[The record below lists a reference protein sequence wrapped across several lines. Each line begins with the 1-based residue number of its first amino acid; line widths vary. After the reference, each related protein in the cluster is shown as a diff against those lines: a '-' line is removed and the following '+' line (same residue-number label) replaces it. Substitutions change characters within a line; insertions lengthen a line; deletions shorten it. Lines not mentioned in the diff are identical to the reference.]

1 MRLDR
6 RTALSLL
13 LGAASFGS
21 ARLAAQS
28 TDYPTRP
35 IRIVVGFAAGGA
47 PDALARIVADKLT
60 QLWGQP
66 VTVENRVG
74 AQGNTALAAV
84 AKSEPDGYTLA
95 LMPVGNAA
103 VNPTLFASL
112 PYDPVKD
119 FAPITQLA
127 TVENVLVVGAQSPA
141 KTVQE
146 LIALGRSKT
155 ANLTY
160 ASPGAGSLAH
170 LAAELLARSAGF
182 EMTHVPYRGVAPA
195 LTDVL
200 RGDVGLIIAQLSTAK
215 PLIDNGQLRA
225 LGVASRERSK
235 VMPELPTIAEASGIA
250 GFEAVSWYALMAP
263 ARTPDAI
270 VAKLNAAAAEALKA
284 PEVVAAMAAQGAQP
298 IGGSPAE
305 LAAVIAADTERWS
318 KLIREAGIQ
327 VN

>member
-13 LGAASFGS
+13 LGAASLS
-21 ARLAAQS
+21 STRLVAQS
-28 TDYPTRP
+28 TDYPTRS

-60 QLWGQP
+60 QRWGQP
-66 VTVENRVG
+66 TIVENRVG

-103 VNPTLFASL
+103 VNPSLFANL

-127 TVENVLVVGAQSPA
+127 TVENVLVVGAQSPI
-141 KTVQE
+141 KTVQD

-160 ASPGAGSLAH
+160 ASPGTGSLAH

-200 RGDVGLIIAQLSTAK
+200 RGDIGLIIAQLSTAK

-225 LGVASRERSK
+225 LGLASRERSK
-235 VMPELPTIAEASGIA
+235 IMPDLPTIAEASGITE
-250 GFEAVSWYALMAP
+250 FTAVSWYALMAV
-263 ARTPDAI
+263 AHTPKAI
-270 VAKLNAAAAEALKA
+270 IDKLNGAVAEVLKS
-284 PEVVAAMAAQGAQP
+284 PEVVAAMSAQGAQP

-305 LAAVIAADTERWS
+305 LAAVIAADTQRWS
-318 KLIREAGIQ
+318 KLIKEAGIQ

>member
-1 MRLDR
+1 MDITR
-6 RTALSLL
+6 RAALAGALL
-13 LGAASFGS
+13 PVLGPIGAA
-21 ARLAAQS
+21 AQAP
-28 TDYPTRP
+28 DYPLKP
-35 IRIVVGFAAGGA
+35 IRIIVGFAAGGA
-47 PDALARIVADKLT
+47 PDALARIVGEKLT

-66 VTVENRVG
+66 VIVENRVG

-103 VNPTLFASL
+103 VNPALFASL

-127 TVENVLVVGAQSPA
+127 SVENVLVVSTQSPIRTA
-141 KTVQE
+141 QE
-146 LIALGRSKT
+146 LIAQGRAKT

-195 LTDVL
+195 LTDVM
-200 RGDVGLIIAQLSTAK
+200 RGDVTMIVAQLSTAK
-215 PLIDNGQLRA
+215 PLIDAGQLRA
-225 LGVASRERSK
+225 LGVASKARSK
-235 VMPELPTIAEASGIA
+235 AMPELPTIAEATGLA

-263 ARTPDAI
+263 AGTPDA
-270 VAKLNAAAAEALKA
+270 VVGKLHGAIAQALKA
-284 PEVVAAMAAQGAQP
+284 PEVVAAMEAQGAQP
-298 IGGSPAE
+298 IGNTPAE

-318 KLIREAGIQ
+318 KVIREAGIQ
-327 VN
+327 AN

>member
-1 MRLDR
+1 MRISR
-6 RTALSLL
+6 RFILTSAVLAGLGPSL
-13 LGAASFGS
+13 AS
-21 ARLAAQS
+21 AQS
-28 TDYPTRP
+28 QDYPTRP
-35 IRIVVGFAAGGA
+35 IRIIVGFAAGGA
-47 PDALARIVADKLT
+47 PDALARIVAEKLN
-60 QLWGQP
+60 QLWGQA

-103 VNPTLFASL
+103 VNPALFASL

-127 TVENVLVVGAQSPA
+127 SVENVLVVSAHSPIKSA
-141 KTVQE
+141 QE
-146 LIALGRSKT
+146 LIAQGRAKPAS
-155 ANLTY
+155 LTY

-195 LTDVL
+195 LTDVM
-200 RGDVGLIIAQLSTAK
+200 RGDVTLIIAQLSTAK
-215 PLIDNGQLRA
+215 PLIDSGQLRA

-235 VMPELPTIAEASGIA
+235 VMPDLPTIAEATGIA

-270 VAKLNAAAAEALKA
+270 IGKLHGAVTQALKA
-284 PEVVAAMAAQGAQP
+284 PEVVAAMEAQGATP
-298 IGGSPAE
+298 IGNTPAE
-305 LAAVIAADTERWS
+305 LAAVIAADTERWT
-318 KLIREAGIQ
+318 KVIKEAGIQ
-327 VN
+327 PN

>member
-13 LGAASFGS
+13 LGAASVGPT
-21 ARLAAQS
+21 RLVAQS
-28 TDYPTRP
+28 TDYPTRA

-103 VNPTLFASL
+103 VNPTLFANL

-127 TVENVLVVGAQSPA
+127 TVENVLVVGAQSPV

-263 ARTPDAI
+263 ARTPDAVI
-270 VAKLNAAAAEALKA
+270 AKLNAAAAEALKA
-284 PEVVAAMAAQGAQP
+284 PEVVAAMGAQGAQP
-298 IGGSPAE
+298 IGGTPAE